1 MQALKHN
8 VWIVALSLM
17 LALFW
22 GQTSRAEDILWAD
35 PLDPQVSVAFVGQ
48 NFSIAALLDTG
59 ANFSVIDKKLA
70 DKMNVKHSEEKVE
83 TYFPAAGR
91 TVDLFIAKP
100 FEITISANAVPLT
113 ISPIVIDFSA
123 YEAGELDNI
132 AFVLSQY
139 PLILGM
145 EDLIRTDFFINYPDQ
160 AVGFQPLKLPSQLP
174 EGRGISF
181 ELDVLV
187 GGEIINCVVD
197 TGAPDIPGVFIQT
210 GHPRFKALR
219 EKFDFFD
226 EMDEGFS
233 TSGTADATHD
243 PKARVSTLSGKGLL
257 IEFEIHDPAKE
268 LGDQCWLGGGVLQNV
283 KMRRA
288 GKGTALKSEI
298 DGFYTEGHLPPVR
311 YNRLGFSH
319 VDYNTETKLFVLK
332 ELVSHGGLAKAGI
345 RDGDVLLSINGITA
359 ELDNVEKHRD
369 IARGPAG
376 EKVTVVV
383 RRPSEKA
390 DEPNPARTYEITLTD
405 VLANQP

>member
-1 MQALKHN
+1 MRALKHN

-100 FEITISANAVPLT
+100 FEITISESEVPLT
-113 ISPIVIDFSA
+113 ISPVVIDFSTD
-123 YEAGELDNI
+123 GELDGF
-132 AFVLSQY
+132 AYVLSQY

-181 ELDVLV
+181 EIDVLV

-210 GHPRFKALR
+210 GHPRFEALR

-257 IEFEIHDPAKE
+257 IEFEIHDHSKE

-288 GKGTALKSEI
+288 GKGASLKSKI
-298 DGFYTEGHLPPVR
+298 DGFYSEGVLSPVR
-311 YNRLGFSH
+311 YNRVGFSH

-332 ELVSHGGLAKAGI
+332 ELVPHGGLAKAGI

-359 ELDNVEKHRD
+359 ELDNVEKLRD

>member
-123 YEAGELDNI
+123 YEAGEL
-132 AFVLSQY
+132 
-139 PLILGM
+139 
-145 EDLIRTDFFINYPDQ
+145 E
-160 AVGFQPLKLPSQLP
+160 PLKLPSQLP

-181 ELDVLV
+181 EIDVLV

-210 GHPRFKALR
+210 GHPRFEALR

-257 IEFEIHDPAKE
+257 IEFEIHDHSKE

-288 GKGTALKSEI
+288 GKGASLKSKI
-298 DGFYTEGHLPPVR
+298 DGFYSEGVLSPVR

-332 ELVSHGGLAKAGI
+332 ELVPHGGLAKAGI

-359 ELDNVEKHRD
+359 ELDNVEKLRD

-390 DEPNPARTYEITLTD
+390 DEPNPEESYEITLTD
-405 VLANQP
+405 VLVNQ